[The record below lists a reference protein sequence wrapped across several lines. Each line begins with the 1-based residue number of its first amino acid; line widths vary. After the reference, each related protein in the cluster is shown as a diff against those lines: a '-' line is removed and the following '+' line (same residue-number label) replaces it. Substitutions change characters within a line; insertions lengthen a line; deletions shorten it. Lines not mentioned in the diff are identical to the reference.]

1 MTVQDLIDALN
12 KIEDK
17 TLFVRVLEHRPEDED
32 YDTTNYFLEHGLDSI
47 SEHSTGSSGHELHG
61 EVLLTGYA

>member
-1 MTVQDLIDALN
+1 MTVQELIDALN
-12 KIEDK
+12 KVEDK

-32 YDTTNYFLEHGLDSI
+32 YDTTNYFLEHGFDSI
-47 SEHSTGSSGHELHG
+47 SENSTGSSGYELHG